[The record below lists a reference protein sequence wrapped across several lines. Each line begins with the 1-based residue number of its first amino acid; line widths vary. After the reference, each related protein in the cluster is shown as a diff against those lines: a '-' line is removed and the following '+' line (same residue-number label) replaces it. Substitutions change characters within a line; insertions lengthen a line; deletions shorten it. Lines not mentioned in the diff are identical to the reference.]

1 MNNWDLAQ
9 TVLII
14 ELNQLFIVCSAK
26 LCEIDTNKISRFQ
39 EKEYMNQVYSAIKKV
54 LCKSFD
60 ESEKRSFFST

>member
-26 LCEIDTNKISRFQ
+26 LCEIDTNQISRFQ
-39 EKEYMNQVYSAIKKV
+39 EKEYMNQAYSAIKKV

-60 ESEKRSFFST
+60 ESEKTSFFST